1 MAQKATFPMLPGAHW
16 WALREKFKQSIPG
29 VVTDS
34 YLAAAL
40 NMQPGSARVNVLPY
54 LRDIGLINKE
64 NKTQELAKAWRDDAQ
79 YANVCRQI
87 REKIYP
93 EDLRSAAPDPTKDR
107 STIERWFANN
117 TGAGASAV
125 RRMTQFYLIL
135 LEADAKKKSET
146 REVKPNGRKK
156 QAKQAKQT
164 MREKEVAVKSQ
175 ESTAPRSPIPPCS
188 DDISSALPGVSINLQ
203 IHISADATPDQID
216 KIFESMAKHIYKKK

>member
-16 WALREKFKQSIPG
+16 WTLREKFKQSIPG

-40 NMQPGSARVNVLPY
+40 DMQPRSARANVLPY
-54 LRDIGLINKE
+54 LKDIGLINEE

-79 YANVCRQI
+79 YANVCKQI

-107 STIERWFANN
+107 STIERWFANH
-117 TGAGASAV
+117 TGAGASAI

-135 LEADAKKKSET
+135 LEADIKKKSET
-146 REVKPNGRKK
+146 REIKPKETKK
-156 QAKQAKQT
+156 QPKQ
-164 MREKEVAVKSQ
+164 EKLTRPEKKV
-175 ESTAPRSPIPPCS
+175 TPRSREATVPQGPFIPQS
-188 DDISSALPGVSINLQ
+188 GDVSSALPGVSINLQ

-216 KIFESMAKHIYKKK
+216 KIFESMAKHIYKK